1 MSPLSDPLR
10 PADFAS
16 DVFEVVR
23 AVPKG
28 RVTTYGAVANC
39 LGAKKASRRV
49 GWVLNKS
56 FSVAPA
62 VPAHRVVNRL
72 GQLTGAM
79 HFPKDLPMAS
89 MLEAEGVQVQDA
101 TVVDFKALFWDPMTE
116 L

>member
-1 MSPLSDPLR
+1 MSPL
-10 PADFAS
+10 DFAS
-16 DVFEVVR
+16 DVFDVVR

-39 LGAKKASRRV
+39 LGAKKSSRRV

-56 FSVAPA
+56 FSASPA
-62 VPAHRVVNRL
+62 VSAHRVVNRL
-72 GQLTGAM
+72 GQLTGAR
-79 HFPKDLPMAS
+79 HFPNGRPMSS

>member
-1 MSPLSDPLR
+1 MSPV
-10 PADFAS
+10 DFAS
-16 DVFEVVR
+16 DVFDVVR

-39 LGAKKASRRV
+39 LGSKKSSRRV

-56 FSVAPA
+56 FSAFPA

-79 HFPKDLPMAS
+79 HFPKGRPMSS

>member
-1 MSPLSDPLR
+1 MSPVSDPLR

-28 RVTTYGAVANC
+28 RVTTYRA
-39 LGAKKASRRV
+39 
-49 GWVLNKS
+49 
-56 FSVAPA
+56 
-62 VPAHRVVNRL
+62 
-72 GQLTGAM
+72 T
-79 HFPKDLPMAS
+79 HFPKARPMAS